1 MDIVEGAVSLSLSLS
16 ACQGRT
22 MLLAAIFVHGERHQ
36 KMKWQL
42 DKHRTKNSENRQK
55 RRFHFTSL
63 PQKFLITWAN

>member
-36 KMKWQL
+36 KMK
-42 DKHRTKNSENRQK
+42 
-55 RRFHFTSL
+55 
-63 PQKFLITWAN
+63 